1 MKDIDSNKIFQ
12 LINQVAFFDKF
23 TEEEKKVVSRLNN
36 TVKLYRQGEAII
48 QQGDRDSSLFILLKG
63 TVSVNRSET
72 VTICGLKPGS
82 VFGEMSFLGKR
93 PRSTSIIADDD
104 VIVLKID
111 RGGLEKLPGELES
124 KFKDKFIQ
132 VLINRLDEMNK
143 NMEKIVRY

>member
-1 MKDIDSNKIFQ
+1 MKDTGSNKIFQ

-36 TVKLYRQGEAII
+36 TIRLYRLGEAII

-63 TVSVNRSET
+63 IASVNRSKT
-72 VTICGLKPGS
+72 VTICRLKPGS

-93 PRSTSIIADDD
+93 PRSTSIVADDD

-111 RGGLEKLPGELES
+111 QESLEELPGKLET
-124 KFKDKFIQ
+124 KFKDQFIQ

-143 NMEKIVRY
+143 NMEKVIRY